1 MFLLERL
8 CVFVLVVIIS
18 SGVWANY
25 VSAASGCATGELCN
39 PLVGGMGLW
48 KLIEY
53 LISDILV
60 KIIAPIVVTLM
71 LLWSGF
77 LFITAQGKEGKL
89 AEARNNFF
97 NVVLGAII
105 LLGAYVIYA
114 IVRGTINQII
124 G

>member
-1 MFLLERL
+1 
-8 CVFVLVVIIS
+8 
-18 SGVWANY
+18 
-25 VSAASGCATGELCN
+25 
-39 PLVGGMGLW
+39 MGW
-48 KLIEY
+48 VCGKLIEY